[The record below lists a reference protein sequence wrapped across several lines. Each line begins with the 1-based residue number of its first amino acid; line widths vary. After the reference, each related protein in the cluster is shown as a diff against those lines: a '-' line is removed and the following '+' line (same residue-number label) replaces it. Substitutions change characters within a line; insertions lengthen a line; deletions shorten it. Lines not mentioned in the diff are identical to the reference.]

1 MSRAWICATVT
12 GKTTAELRARRDAQ
26 VGADLVELRLDTV
39 DRPDV
44 AAALAGRRT
53 PVVVTCRPAREGG
66 SFAGSEAERQEILFE
81 AARQGA
87 EYIDVEHEATF
98 AEKLIR
104 SRQGQGMV
112 VSYHAF
118 DHLPSDLDARYR
130 AMRAT
135 GAEVVKVAVAV
146 KSLNDTVQVAS
157 LGGTQEE
164 PGRGRR
170 VLVAMGPAG
179 IPSRLL
185 AGRFGSCWTY
195 AGDGIAPGQIDLPRM
210 RDQFRVG
217 NVTSRTAIYG
227 VLGAPIGHSVSPAMH
242 NAGFR
247 AAGIDAVYLP
257 LEARSADDFTAFA
270 RAVNLRGASVT
281 APFKEAVAERI
292 SVRDDVS
299 TATGAVNT
307 LRIADGRWVGCNTDV
322 PGFLAPLV
330 GRLRLADARATIL
343 GAGGAARAAAYA
355 LQQAGAI
362 VTVCARRTERA
373 AEVAHAVG
381 VAAAP
386 LPPGRGSWDLLV
398 NTTPVG
404 TFPNVEASPLPDG
417 PFDGQLVYD
426 LVYNPAKTRLLADA
440 ARAGC
445 ETIGGLAMLVAQ
457 AEEQFAWWTGR
468 RPPTGLFREAAEA
481 DLARQGRAANG
492 GTAAAVQGSR
502 QGSDGDGDS
511 GRLKR

>member
-1 MSRAWICATVT
+1 MSRTWICATVT

-39 DRPDV
+39 ERPDV

-66 SFAGSEAERQEILFE
+66 SFAGSEAERREILFE
-81 AARQGA
+81 AARRGA
-87 EYIDVEHEATF
+87 EYIDVEHEAPF
-98 AEKLIR
+98 AEELIR
-104 SRQGQGMV
+104 SRQGQGIV

-118 DHLPSDLDARYR
+118 DRLPPDLETRYR

-135 GAEVVKVAVAV
+135 SAEVVKVAVAV
-146 KSLNDTVQVAS
+146 ESLNDTLQVVS
-157 LGGTQEE
+157 LGRTTE
-164 PGRGRR
+164 GRR

-179 IPSRLL
+179 TPSRLL

-195 AGDGIAPGQIDLPRM
+195 AGDGVAPGQIDLLRM
-210 RDQFRVG
+210 RDQFRVS

-247 AAGIDAVYLP
+247 AAGIDAIYLP
-257 LEARSADDFTAFA
+257 LEAGSADDFGAFA

-281 APFKEAVAERI
+281 APFKEAVAERV
-292 SVRDDVS
+292 SVCDDVS

-307 LRIADGRWVGCNTDV
+307 LRIADGRWVGHNTDV
-322 PGFLAPLV
+322 PGFLAPLA
-330 GRLRLADARATIL
+330 GRIRLADARATIL

-362 VTVCARRTERA
+362 VTVYARRPERA
-373 AEVAHAVG
+373 VEVARAVG
-381 VAAAP
+381 VASAP

-404 TFPNVEASPLPDG
+404 TLPNVEASPLPDG

-445 ETIGGLAMLVAQ
+445 DTIGGLAMLVAQ
-457 AEEQFAWWTGR
+457 AEEQFAWWTGK

-481 DLARQGRAANG
+481 DLARQGHAANG
-492 GTAAAVQGSR
+492 GAAAAVQGST
-502 QGSDGDGDS
+502 QESD
-511 GRLKR
+511 R